1 MRNDSYCSGR
11 GVREPAKLR
20 PGGTTAVARREARR
34 RRGQGGGAQQRLERG
49 SEGKRRAHHLSV
61 RSICIVRLT
70 PASAEMISDGTR
82 PEVARD
88 SDAPHRASSARG
100 EPATVALK
108 ALEVRACGIH
118 E

>member
-1 MRNDSYCSGR
+1 MESDLAC
-11 GVREPAKLR
+11 
-20 PGGTTAVARREARR
+20 EAALFPSHE
-34 RRGQGGGAQQRLERG
+34 QGE
-49 SEGKRRAHHLSV
+49 ENTSV

-82 PEVARD
+82 PEGARD

-108 ALEVRACGIH
+108 ALEVRARGIH
-118 E
+118 EEFTRHERDIT

>member
-1 MRNDSYCSGR
+1 M
-11 GVREPAKLR
+11 GVRNLSLAIPVVCNVHLGCAVGQR
-20 PGGTTAVARREARR
+20 AGGEDGVADCAADVIMIS
-34 RRGQGGGAQQRLERG
+34 GGWQLMGRWRTE
-49 SEGKRRAHHLSV
+49 SV

-70 PASAEMISDGTR
+70 PATAEMISDGTR
-82 PEVARD
+82 PEGARD